1 MKATILLIDDY
12 RGIRDLLGHTLRL
25 RGYAV
30 TVASNG
36 QEALNSLR
44 KTGFDLVLL
53 DFDMAVSNG
62 WDTLG
67 QIITTSL
74 SLPLILI
81 TGHPNDEHLAMQKG
95 ITAVLEKPLD
105 VALLLEV
112 VERALAETSQAP
124 RKDTGPDSP

>member
-1 MKATILLIDDY
+1 MKATILLIDDH
-12 RGIRDLLGHTLRL
+12 RGIRDLLGDALRL
-25 RGYAV
+25 QGYAV

-53 DFDMAVSNG
+53 DFDMAVSTG
-62 WDTLG
+62 WDTLS

-74 SLPLILI
+74 SLPLIVI
-81 TGHPNDEHLAMQKG
+81 TGRPHDKRLAMQKG

-105 VALLLEV
+105 VPLLLNR
-112 VERALAETSQAP
+112 VERVLADAAQAHAKET
-124 RKDTGPDSP
+124 RPDSP